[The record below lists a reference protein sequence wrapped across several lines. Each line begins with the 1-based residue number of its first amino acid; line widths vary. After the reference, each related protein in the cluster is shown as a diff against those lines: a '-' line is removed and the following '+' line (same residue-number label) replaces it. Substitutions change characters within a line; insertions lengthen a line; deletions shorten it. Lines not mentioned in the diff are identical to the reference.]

1 MDNVEKSSFQ
11 MMNIIGK
18 KVKCS
23 RCNNEATNITNDV
36 PYCALCYIKYYYPN
50 LENIENYQDS
60 HIIINLI
67 KEIKEMNIKDDAT
80 FILVEDKLNNILM
93 RANRI
98 HERLDQHI
106 KEINKK

>member
-1 MDNVEKSSFQ
+1 
-11 MMNIIGK
+11 
-18 KVKCS
+18 
-23 RCNNEATNITNDV
+23 
-36 PYCALCYIKYYYPN
+36 
-50 LENIENYQDS
+50 
-60 HIIINLI
+60 
-67 KEIKEMNIKDDAT
+67 MNIKDDAT